1 MQANIVAAYLHHGLD
16 CNIRNILRESLAFG
30 RDGAIGFCQ
39 GSEADSANLVTL
51 LAYDPYRRAEVFRA
65 LAAPELVQERLRESW
80 HLVSRLLGVYRHYR
94 HYFLRVSHL
103 V

>member
-1 MQANIVAAYLHHGLD
+1 MGNHIFKTAKEIAPSSMILARHRKFQNLYHISN

-65 LAAPELVQERLRESW
+65 LAA
-80 HLVSRLLGVYRHYR
+80 
-94 HYFLRVSHL
+94 
-103 V
+103 